1 VGFVALH
8 KLQFVLCIGE
18 FATRFLGEEKP
29 EEVRMGKP
37 HSSPAVAYNS
47 YRRCY
52 QYPFPFAPEYTLAL
66 SFSQN
71 LIMLE

>member
-1 VGFVALH
+1 MGFVALLT
-8 KLQFVLCIGE
+8 LQWFHIRE

-37 HSSPAVAYNS
+37 QSSPAVAYNS

-52 QYPFPFAPEYTLAL
+52 PYPFLFEPEYTLAL